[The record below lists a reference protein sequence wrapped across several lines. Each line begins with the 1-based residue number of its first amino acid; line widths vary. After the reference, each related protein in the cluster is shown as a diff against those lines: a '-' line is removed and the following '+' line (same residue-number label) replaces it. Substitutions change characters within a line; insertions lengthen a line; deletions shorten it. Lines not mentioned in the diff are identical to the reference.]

1 LLPAESLVALEQK
14 KNQSNDKFIATSST
28 AANRQSDHL
37 RKGEARMKCKVLI
50 ADDHGV
56 VRKGLRLLLEQYPEL
71 VVIGEAANGHEAVT
85 MAATLSPQVVVLD
98 VAMPILNGIEAAEQI
113 LKDNSQIGIIMLTM
127 HADESYVL
135 RALHVGVRGYLL
147 KESAEKDLL
156 LAIRSVTQ
164 GKPFFSR
171 EIAETLLEDYVR
183 VLKQQGLTDTF
194 DGLTPREKEVLQ
206 LLAEGKTNKD
216 VAALLDVSPYTVES
230 HRTNLMQKLNVHNTA
245 EIVLYAVRKG
255 LVS

>member
-1 LLPAESLVALEQK
+1 LYYNIQE
-14 KNQSNDKFIATSST
+14 NQSIFRKTDGLQRAR
-28 AANRQSDHL
+28 AN
-37 RKGEARMKCKVLI
+37 MIFKVLI

-71 VVIGEAANGHEAVT
+71 VVIGEAANGREAVT

-98 VAMPILNGIEAAEQI
+98 VGMPILNGIEAAEQI
-113 LKDNSQIGIIMLTM
+113 LKTNSQIGVILLTM

-135 RALHVGVRGYLL
+135 RALHVGVKGYLL
-147 KESAEKDLL
+147 KESAEDDLL
-156 LAIRSVTQ
+156 LAIRSVAN

-171 EIAETLLEDYVR
+171 AINDVLLEDYMR
-183 VLKQQGLTDTF
+183 VLKQQGLSDTF
-194 DGLTPREKEVLQ
+194 DLLTTREKEVLQ
-206 LLAEGKTNKD
+206 LLAEGRTNKE

-245 EIVLYAVRKG
+245 EIVLYAVRKR